1 MAMIK
6 CPDCKTSISDSAA
19 CCPRC
24 GCNFRPEYEQMQRL
38 RKRIYE
44 MEHDTS
50 ARPAEPG
57 GGIGGCA
64 IVALIMTI
72 AAVVVVIYG
81 IVLLTGMDGGSFW
94 GLVLII
100 AGGYAAF
107 QLFGLTVLSAESN
120 SSRNAD
126 RKREIKKYDE
136 RPAELAEAKRQL
148 AQLETKLR

>member
-1 MAMIK
+1 
-6 CPDCKTSISDSAA
+6 
-19 CCPRC
+19 
-24 GCNFRPEYEQMQRL
+24 
-38 RKRIYE
+38 
-44 MEHDTS
+44 
-50 ARPAEPG
+50 
-57 GGIGGCA
+57 
-64 IVALIMTI
+64 MTI

-81 IVLLTGMDGGSFW
+81 IVLLAGMDGGSFW

-136 RPAELAEAKRQL
+136 RPAELVEAKRQL
-148 AQLETKLR
+148 AQLEAKFR